1 MACGKLV
8 SKKRR
13 VIDDSFINFANE
25 FGQRSTML
33 SEADR
38 DIVCDER
45 IWDWSREKI
54 RKRLSFI
61 VSKNELK
68 WQKCNDDLCD
78 LLLDASKTLLKNIL
92 EEALK
97 MKRSHLMNSTGICHM
112 FGARKRRTEG
122 DSLTDSYVVLSM
134 RTPLCIADIADALRV
149 DCRFINS
156 SSIRQ
161 QLVESTER
169 IRKLY

>member
-45 IWDWSREKI
+45 IWDWSREKVCLRFTLFLCDKCCIMMSI

-78 LLLDASKTLLKNIL
+78 LLLDASKVTFITNNLLSL
-92 EEALK
+92 
-97 MKRSHLMNSTGICHM
+97 LM
-112 FGARKRRTEG
+112 
-122 DSLTDSYVVLSM
+122 
-134 RTPLCIADIADALRV
+134 
-149 DCRFINS
+149 
-156 SSIRQ
+156 
-161 QLVESTER
+161 
-169 IRKLY
+169 

>member
-1 MACGKLV
+1 MACGKLM

-13 VIDDSFINFANE
+13 LIDESFINFANE
-25 FGQRSTML
+25 FGQRSSML

-38 DIVCDER
+38 DER
-45 IWDWSREKI
+45 IWDLSREKI

-61 VSKNELK
+61 ISKNELK

-92 EEALK
+92 EEGLK

-112 FGARKRRTEG
+112 FGARKRRTES
-122 DSLTDSYVVLSM
+122 DSLTDSYVALSM

-149 DCRFINS
+149 NCRFIN

-161 QLVESTER
+161 QLVER
-169 IRKLY
+169 LVQLAFQRKILF